1 MNIKKYY
8 YCCFLKEF
16 MPIYP
21 LYLLMFEERVSVAEI
36 SALLAIWSIPAVL
49 LEIPTGIIAD
59 RISRKWLIFL
69 GMILQAG
76 CYVTWIFADS
86 FLLYAAGFLLWGIGG
101 SFRSGSEE
109 ALIYDS
115 LKINGQEE
123 RFDDVYGKGRF
134 WSGLS
139 TMLACVLGGFVGMHY
154 GFRPALYLSVFS
166 GLLGAVIVSTMKEV
180 NLYKEGMTSDEVNTK
195 NDTFISAFKFL
206 FHKKEM
212 FLFSLLALLVVT
224 VAGVL
229 DEYDQLI
236 AEKYGL
242 TITLIGVWSSVRF
255 VLMSVGGYLA
265 VWIRKGLER
274 IVGRG
279 NKILS
284 FALLCL
290 AAAGSLMI
298 AGLVRQLGVMV
309 LYGLFYLIMAAGD
322 VLQENY
328 IQQQIGEEG
337 RSTVHSL
344 LALSQNLYG
353 ILCFALFGL
362 LLTHTDLL
370 SGLVWAGVYILFWTL
385 VIGVLHRIL
394 TRSVKR
400 TL

>member
-8 YCCFLKEF
+8 FYCFFKEF

-21 LYLLMFEERVSVAEI
+21 LYLLMFEERLSVAQI

-69 GMILQAG
+69 GMVLKAG
-76 CYVTWIFADS
+76 CYTTWIFADG

-101 SFRSGSEE
+101 SFQSGSEE

-115 LKINGQEE
+115 LKLTE
-123 RFDDVYGKGRF
+123 REQNFDRVLGKGRF

-139 TMLACVLGGFVGMHY
+139 TMMACVLGGFLGMHY
-154 GFRPALYLSVFS
+154 GFRPALYLSVFF
-166 GLLGAVIVSTMKEV
+166 GLLGAAIIGSMKEV
-180 NLYKEGMTSDEVNTK
+180 NLYKESLSSDRTDEKNNTLMY
-195 NDTFISAFKFL
+195 ALRFL
-206 FHKKEM
+206 FHKKEI
-212 FLFSLLALLVVT
+212 FLCSLLALLVLT
-224 VAGVL
+224 IAGVL

-255 VLMSVGGYLA
+255 VLISLGGYLA
-265 VWIRKGLER
+265 VWISKGLER

-279 NKILS
+279 NKVLS

-290 AAAGSLMI
+290 SAAGSLII

-353 ILCFALFGL
+353 ILYYGLFGL
-362 LLTHTDLL
+362 LLTHTDLMT
-370 SGLVWAGVYILFWTL
+370 GLVWVGGYMMLCT
-385 VIGVLHRIL
+385 VIIATMYRIL
-394 TRSVKR
+394 AAPKKKI
-400 TL
+400 